1 MVHWLVQ
8 YGAKDRHIETALA
21 TLFSLLV
28 SLFFIFYT
36 GFLKDIPSL
45 ESVVS
50 SDYISDIL
58 LAVFRTACAILSLIT
73 LSWIVFDPKGAP
85 DNPLYFKD
93 RKNHPRHS
101 KGFTRLAAFTMWHFG
116 LFGIS
121 FAISAACSWI
131 HLSGGDVPEWML
143 IASPALFATTYAC
156 AILVTFVVSYHIIG
170 DTIKNKYSLD
180 KLFYWYEIVMHNF
193 NVVLLG
199 IAIILNNF
207 EVDWRY
213 FALRIIFG
221 IMYTIWARIYA
232 SVAGVYIYSFLDPRL
247 NGAPIIHVILL
258 TIIVVSF
265 VFVKFL
271 ELISDW
277 SIIAGIITI
286 TILNVMITTFKQ
298 PETDY

>member
-1 MVHWLVQ
+1 MVNWMLG

-21 TLFSLLV
+21 TFLCLSV
-28 SLFFIFYT
+28 AVWSVFYT
-36 GFLKDIPSL
+36 DFLNHTPSI

-50 SDYISDIL
+50 SDYVSDEIL
-58 LAVFRTACAILSLIT
+58 ALFRTACAILSLIT
-73 LSWIVFDPKGAP
+73 LGWIVFDPKGAP
-85 DNPLYFKD
+85 DNPLYYKD

-121 FAISAACSWI
+121 FAISATCSWI
-131 HLSGGDVPEWML
+131 HISGGDVPEWML

-156 AILVTFVVSYHIIG
+156 AILVTFVVSYHLIG
-170 DTIKNKYSLD
+170 DSIKKKYNLD
-180 KLFYWYEIVMHNF
+180 KLFCWYEIVMHNF
-193 NVVLLG
+193 NVILMG

-213 FALRIIFG
+213 FALPIIFG
-221 IMYTIWARIYA
+221 IMYIIWARIYV
-232 SVAGVYIYSFLDPRL
+232 SIAGVYIYSFIDPRL

-258 TIIVVSF
+258 SILVVSF
-265 VFVKFL
+265 VIVKLL

-277 SIIAGIITI
+277 NIIAGIIII
-286 TILNVMITTFKQ
+286 TILNAMITTFKQ

>member
-1 MVHWLVQ
+1 
-8 YGAKDRHIETALA
+8 
-21 TLFSLLV
+21 
-28 SLFFIFYT
+28 
-36 GFLKDIPSL
+36 
-45 ESVVS
+45 
-50 SDYISDIL
+50 
-58 LAVFRTACAILSLIT
+58 
-73 LSWIVFDPKGAP
+73 
-85 DNPLYFKD
+85 
-93 RKNHPRHS
+93 
-101 KGFTRLAAFTMWHFG
+101 
-116 LFGIS
+116 
-121 FAISAACSWI
+121 
-131 HLSGGDVPEWML
+131 
-143 IASPALFATTYAC
+143 
-156 AILVTFVVSYHIIG
+156 
-170 DTIKNKYSLD
+170 
-180 KLFYWYEIVMHNF
+180 MHNF

-213 FALRIIFG
+213 FALPIIFG